1 MTAYLMLETLDSFPL
16 YLHRVF
22 TAVKVADPVLG
33 STEGI
38 SLGELQSGQSLA
50 NAPFLSYTL
59 FWGPH
64 YLNILYKSLFEA
76 TYWLPS
82 LLVSLCSQRVHYLEE
97 CMRGDAE
104 SEP

>member
-1 MTAYLMLETLDSFPL
+1 M
-16 YLHRVF
+16 
-22 TAVKVADPVLG
+22 KVADPVLG

-38 SLGELQSGQSLA
+38 SLGKLQSGQSLA
-50 NAPFLSYTL
+50 NAPFLFYTL